1 MDRGI
6 ALLLFIAG
14 IGGLLF
20 LSYKGSTLFYTG
32 NGVVINNVNT
42 PNINVGPAVTGGS
55 RGVSAVIYG
64 YNYQSAQVSYLQSM
78 LQQIGYITTTV
89 DASTPVGSA
98 LLNESAALNYGYTT
112 LPLVQI
118 GHYYF
123 EVSMTYLPYNQCPG
137 TIETVSVGGVYV
149 PFCVY
154 NGLYLLTL
162 STAQELYQ
170 ACIETG
176 SPSCYD

>member
-1 MDRGI
+1 MDKSI
-6 ALLLFIAG
+6 ALLLFAVG
-14 IGGLLF
+14 MGALLY
-20 LSYKGSTLFYTG
+20 LSYRGSALFYTG
-32 NGVVINNVNT
+32 NGVVINSVNT

-55 RGVSAVIYG
+55 RGVTAVIY
-64 YNYQSAQVSYLQSM
+64 YYDYQSTQASYLQSL
-78 LQQIGYITTTV
+78 LQQIGYTVNTV
-89 DASTPVGSA
+89 DASTSVGSA
-98 LLNESAALNYGYTT
+98 LLNRSAAFNYGYTT

-137 TIETVSVGGVYV
+137 TIENVNVDGIYI

-154 NGLYLLTL
+154 NGLYLLTIP
-162 STAQELYQ
+162 TAQELYQ